1 MINMKNDR
9 QTKFFREY
17 LKIKEEE
24 CKDKGNKFGKD
35 LYRLWRKTFLS

>member
-1 MINMKNDR
+1 MANQKNPNI
-9 QTKFFREY
+9 KFWKES

-24 CKDKGNKFGKD
+24 CKSQRDKFGTN